1 MEEKN
6 EIANTE
12 KEGDSNTL
20 SNNLNDNSQNS
31 NSETNNES
39 NINEKDKKEDNQ
51 NKTEEKANED
61 NTKEI
66 DNNNEKKQINEEKK
80 EENINEKEIKD
91 KKEEEV
97 SDQKVEEQKLKE
109 KEEENK
115 EEVNKEENK
124 EEVNK
129 EENKEE
135 ENKEVQKEEEKN
147 EGEREEKEHREAENN
162 EEEAP
167 IHNEA
172 AHKEEAHYEEDHKE
186 EEHKEEEKL
195 DEQSK
200 DEERKSEG
208 KGEEEKNNEENNSNK
223 ENEEENIINED
234 ENKIIDEDKKEND
247 NKENEEKQNEDEDKE
262 NKKEEEEEKEKE
274 KEEEEEKEKPHER
287 SVLSLE
293 GAKQPI
299 SIYTRRVMD
308 ASKIDEYLNND
319 SAKGQVGGRNL
330 GNTCFM
336 NSSIACLSNCTEL
349 TYYFLKGDYLKD
361 INEENNLGMR
371 GELAREWGKLL
382 KEYWVEDTRVGDPS
396 SFKYTIG
403 RKAERFRGYGQ
414 QDSNEFMSV
423 FLDYLNEDLNK
434 TTKKEYVELHEKG
447 ENETDAQAAK
457 RFWDINL
464 KRNDSIITDL
474 FCGQFK
480 STITCPEC
488 GWINIT
494 FDPFDTINLPLLTQ
508 PRRHYH
514 QSDENVEEFKFFYIP
529 KEVLRNP
536 YCLIIKNISNG
547 EYMSKVID
555 RIKKEESFLYHDKID
570 DLLMVDMLR
579 KEKYGYAEKTQI
591 VRQFVYSEEYVFSF
605 DYERKKDEILLQVYF
620 YKGGDEKEH
629 KSEYPRMVLCKKEDT
644 LEDIRKKIY
653 FYLRKYIL
661 SPFIKEGEEKDE
673 VTLEIEKYMDDK
685 NNELPYAQLYEM
697 VENEY
702 NKVFTKFN
710 TDEEKEEDEK
720 KSDKKDSD
728 NENGDGDDSDDDN
741 RKRRRNNRKFDEDG
755 DRIDNNGEEND
766 RDENENKNSDEEKNE
781 EEKNNEEKK
790 EEEKKD
796 EENNNEEEKNN
807 EEKKEEEKKEEENN
821 NDEEKKNE
829 DNIKEKNNEKNNEE
843 GKNDNNENK
852 EDKNNKEEKEN
863 QPNPEE
869 KKEGEQ
875 ENQSQTET
883 KEQKTSPE
891 EEELK
896 QKINEFKADIPFTIF
911 IRKERDDRY
920 YYGKIPFIDSKN
932 FSTYSKKLKE
942 FLKINDFSC
951 PLSDIQTDIN
961 DYEIIVQFNPDSKY
975 INKDKFDLDH
985 FETCSFEYKIKE
997 KEEKKEKKEEE
1008 EEDDGRMTLA
1018 KCLKKFCKEEQLTE
1032 GDEWYCSKCKKHV
1045 LAKKKLDL
1053 FYLPKILII
1062 CFKRFQKDSSRWEKN
1077 EDEVDF
1083 PVDNLDMKDFVIGPD
1098 RDHSVYDLFAVSQH
1112 YGSTGFGHYTAV
1124 CKNHGKWF
1132 SYNDSS
1138 CSETNESDAQS
1149 SAAYVLFYRR
1159 QTD

>member
-1 MEEKN
+1 
-6 EIANTE
+6 
-12 KEGDSNTL
+12 
-20 SNNLNDNSQNS
+20 
-31 NSETNNES
+31 
-39 NINEKDKKEDNQ
+39 
-51 NKTEEKANED
+51 
-61 NTKEI
+61 
-66 DNNNEKKQINEEKK
+66 
-80 EENINEKEIKD
+80 
-91 KKEEEV
+91 
-97 SDQKVEEQKLKE
+97 
-109 KEEENK
+109 
-115 EEVNKEENK
+115 
-124 EEVNK
+124 
-129 EENKEE
+129 
-135 ENKEVQKEEEKN
+135 
-147 EGEREEKEHREAENN
+147 
-162 EEEAP
+162 
-167 IHNEA
+167 
-172 AHKEEAHYEEDHKE
+172 
-186 EEHKEEEKL
+186 
-195 DEQSK
+195 
-200 DEERKSEG
+200 
-208 KGEEEKNNEENNSNK
+208 
-223 ENEEENIINED
+223 
-234 ENKIIDEDKKEND
+234 
-247 NKENEEKQNEDEDKE
+247 
-262 NKKEEEEEKEKE
+262 
-274 KEEEEEKEKPHER
+274 
-287 SVLSLE
+287 
-293 GAKQPI
+293 
-299 SIYTRRVMD
+299 
-308 ASKIDEYLNND
+308 
-319 SAKGQVGGRNL
+319 
-330 GNTCFM
+330 
-336 NSSIACLSNCTEL
+336 
-349 TYYFLKGDYLKD
+349 
-361 INEENNLGMR
+361 
-371 GELAREWGKLL
+371 
-382 KEYWVEDTRVGDPS
+382 
-396 SFKYTIG
+396 
-403 RKAERFRGYGQ
+403 
-414 QDSNEFMSV
+414 
-423 FLDYLNEDLNK
+423 
-434 TTKKEYVELHEKG
+434 
-447 ENETDAQAAK
+447 
-457 RFWDINL
+457 
-464 KRNDSIITDL
+464 
-474 FCGQFK
+474 
-480 STITCPEC
+480 
-488 GWINIT
+488 
-494 FDPFDTINLPLLTQ
+494 
-508 PRRHYH
+508 
-514 QSDENVEEFKFFYIP
+514 
-529 KEVLRNP
+529 
-536 YCLIIKNISNG
+536 
-547 EYMSKVID
+547 MSKVID

-728 NENGDGDDSDDDN
+728 NENGDDDDSDDDK

-755 DRIDNNGEEND
+755 NRIDNNGEEND

-821 NDEEKKNE
+821 NEEEKNNE
-829 DNIKEKNNEKNNEE
+829 DNTKEKNKEKNNEE

-875 ENQSQTET
+875 ENQTQTET

>member
-1 MEEKN
+1 MEE
-6 EIANTE
+6 
-12 KEGDSNTL
+12 
-20 SNNLNDNSQNS
+20 
-31 NSETNNES
+31 NES
-39 NINEKDKKEDNQ
+39 SEVNMNDDKSKENTPENIVKMDLDNQ
-51 NKTEEKANED
+51 NQQKKENNSINESTPQNQKENDNDEDKIVEEEAQK
-61 NTKEI
+61 I
-66 DNNNEKKQINEEKK
+66 DNKKSEKNQDNSENENKMDIESD
-80 EENINEKEIKD
+80 KD
-91 KKEEEV
+91 
-97 SDQKVEEQKLKE
+97 KE
-109 KEEENK
+109 KEEENEKK
-115 EEVNKEENK
+115 EQED
-124 EEVNK
+124 
-129 EENKEE
+129 
-135 ENKEVQKEEEKN
+135 QKEEKPDKN
-147 EGEREEKEHREAENN
+147 T
-162 EEEAP
+162 
-167 IHNEA
+167 
-172 AHKEEAHYEEDHKE
+172 
-186 EEHKEEEKL
+186 
-195 DEQSK
+195 
-200 DEERKSEG
+200 
-208 KGEEEKNNEENNSNK
+208 
-223 ENEEENIINED
+223 
-234 ENKIIDEDKKEND
+234 
-247 NKENEEKQNEDEDKE
+247 
-262 NKKEEEEEKEKE
+262 
-274 KEEEEEKEKPHER
+274 PHGR
-287 SVLSLE
+287 SIFSLE
-293 GAKQPI
+293 GAKKPL

-308 ASKIDEYLNND
+308 TSKISEYLKPD
-319 SAKGQVGGRNL
+319 SSRGRIGGRNL

-336 NSSIACLSNCTEL
+336 NSSIACLSNTTEL

-361 INEENNLGMR
+361 INEENRLGMQ
-371 GELAREWGKLL
+371 GELAKSWGELL
-382 KEYWVEDTRVGDPS
+382 NQYWVEDTRVGDPS
-396 SFKYTIG
+396 DFKYTIG
-403 RKAERFRGYGQ
+403 KKASRFRGYGQ

-591 VRQFVYSEEYVFSF
+591 VRQFVYSEEYVFSY

-728 NENGDGDDSDDDN
+728 NENGDDNDDSDDDN

-790 EEEKKD
+790 EEEKK
-796 EENNNEEEKNN
+796 
-807 EEKKEEEKKEEENN
+807 EEENN

-843 GKNDNNENK
+843 GKNENNENK

-875 ENQSQTET
+875 ENQTQTET

-1138 CSETNESDAQS
+1138 CHETSENNIVT

>member
-1 MEEKN
+1 MDENEENTNSTTENTINNKIENTNEDSENKNFEINEENNTDKAEKKFQENNESNEQKEEKELKNEEKQEEKEQKEEEQNQKIEEEHNEEKN
-6 EIANTE
+6 EIKEEEKQEE
-12 KEGDSNTL
+12 KE
-20 SNNLNDNSQNS
+20 
-31 NSETNNES
+31 EKEENNE
-39 NINEKDKKEDNQ
+39 
-51 NKTEEKANED
+51 EEG
-61 NTKEI
+61 
-66 DNNNEKKQINEEKK
+66 KK
-80 EENINEKEIKD
+80 EE
-91 KKEEEV
+91 
-97 SDQKVEEQKLKE
+97 E
-109 KEEENK
+109 KEEENNINNK
-115 EEVNKEENK
+115 KEEN
-124 EEVNK
+124 NSD
-129 EENKEE
+129 EE
-135 ENKEVQKEEEKN
+135 ENKE
-147 EGEREEKEHREAENN
+147 
-162 EEEAP
+162 
-167 IHNEA
+167 
-172 AHKEEAHYEEDHKE
+172 
-186 EEHKEEEKL
+186 
-195 DEQSK
+195 
-200 DEERKSEG
+200 
-208 KGEEEKNNEENNSNK
+208 K
-223 ENEEENIINED
+223 ENE
-234 ENKIIDEDKKEND
+234 
-247 NKENEEKQNEDEDKE
+247 KENETLET
-262 NKKEEEEEKEKE
+262 
-274 KEEEEEKEKPHER
+274 PHER
-287 SVLSLE
+287 SIFSLE
-293 GAKQPI
+293 GAKPPL
-299 SIYTRRVMD
+299 SMYTRRVMD
-308 ASKIDEYLNND
+308 ISKIDDYLNSN
-319 SAKGQVGGRNL
+319 SSRGQIGGRNL

-371 GELAREWGKLL
+371 GELAKEWGNLIKQ
-382 KEYWVEDTRVGDPS
+382 YWVEDTRVGDPS
-396 SFKYTIG
+396 DFKYTIG

-728 NENGDGDDSDDDN
+728 NENGDDDDSDDDK

-781 EEKNNEEKK
+781 EEKNNGEKK

-843 GKNDNNENK
+843 GKNENNENK

-869 KKEGEQ
+869 KKESEQ
-875 ENQSQTET
+875 ENKTKTET
-883 KEQKTSPE
+883 QEQKTSPE

>member
-51 NKTEEKANED
+51 NKTEEKATED

-115 EEVNKEENK
+115 EEI
-124 EEVNK
+124 NK

-135 ENKEVQKEEEKN
+135 ENKEVHKEEEKN

-172 AHKEEAHYEEDHKE
+172 AHKEEAHYEEDHKEEEHKE

-728 NENGDGDDSDDDN
+728 NENGDDNDDSDDDN

-766 RDENENKNSDEEKNE
+766 RDENENKNS
-781 EEKNNEEKK
+781 
-790 EEEKKD
+790 
-796 EENNNEEEKNN
+796 
-807 EEKKEEEKKEEENN
+807 
-821 NDEEKKNE
+821 DEEKKNE

-875 ENQSQTET
+875 ENQTQTET